1 MNMENKEK
9 PNVYQEVTRRIVMSL
24 TQGDIP
30 WRKPWNTPIQKGAFS
45 YTTGK
50 AYRGINRFLLNKP
63 GEYLTFNQAKKLK
76 GNIKKGEK
84 GQYIV
89 KYGIFIPA
97 KDKKEAE
104 RLESLGQSTEHLKQ
118 IYIKY
123 GYVFHIDQTEGIKS
137 KVVQTEMKPS
147 ENPVDLANSIIRQ
160 YHQNTFVTI
169 METEQDF
176 CAFDKE
182 QNTILTPERKQF
194 QYEEDWYYQVFRE
207 IAHSLLPQKE
217 DKKKDEAKDELII
230 EMAASMLMNTAELE
244 NKETEKNTTA
254 KCQEWI
260 RILNN
265 DYRIAISAA
274 AQAEKIVR
282 SITEPLFGTDEPE
295 DETDES
301 SEEPADL

>member
-1 MNMENKEK
+1 MEKKEK
-9 PNVYQEVTRRIVMSL
+9 PNVYQEVTKRIVMSL
-24 TQGDIP
+24 TAGEIP
-30 WRKPWNTPIQKGAFS
+30 WRKPWNTPVQKGAFS

-50 AYRGINRFLLNKP
+50 AYRGINRFLLSKP

-76 GNIKKGEK
+76 GNIKKGES

-104 RLESLGQSTEHLKQ
+104 RLEALGKSTEHLKQ

-137 KVVQTEMKPS
+137 KVVQNEMKAA
-147 ENPVDLANSIIRQ
+147 ENPVELANSIIRQ
-160 YHQNTFVTI
+160 YHQNTFTTI
-169 METEQDF
+169 TETEQDI

-182 QNTILTPERKQF
+182 QNAITIPEKKLF
-194 QYEEDWYYQVFRE
+194 AYEEDWYYAVFRE
-207 IAHSLLPQKE
+207 MARSLLPQKDE
-217 DKKKDEAKDELII
+217 KKTDEAKEELIV

-260 RILNN
+260 RTLNN

-282 SITEPLFGTDEPE
+282 SITEPLFGTEEPE
-295 DETDES
+295 CDETDES
-301 SEEPADL
+301 AEEPDDL